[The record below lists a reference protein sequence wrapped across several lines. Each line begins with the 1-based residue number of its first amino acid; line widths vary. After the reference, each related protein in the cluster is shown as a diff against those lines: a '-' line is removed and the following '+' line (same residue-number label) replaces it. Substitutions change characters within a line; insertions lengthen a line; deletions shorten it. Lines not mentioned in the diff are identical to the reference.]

1 MQKQRFTR
9 DLDRGNS
16 IQDLTGE
23 NAVIDEYIDR
33 EAAAPARAAAS
44 TPTVARRELSAA
56 WLDFSG
62 ASANNK

>member
-33 EAAAPARAAAS
+33 EAAAPARCDQLWA
-44 TPTVARRELSAA
+44 
-56 WLDFSG
+56 G
-62 ASANNK
+62 AMVTETAI